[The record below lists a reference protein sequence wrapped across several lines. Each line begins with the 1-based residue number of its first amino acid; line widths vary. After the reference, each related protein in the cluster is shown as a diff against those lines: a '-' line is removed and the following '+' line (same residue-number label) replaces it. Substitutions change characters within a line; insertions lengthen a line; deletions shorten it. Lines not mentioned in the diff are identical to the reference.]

1 MHSYLRAVGF
11 SDVHDITQLNLLIDE
26 IVRFST
32 AKTVFEGS
40 DGRLHAEI
48 SREFGDR
55 IGLTVCGEYDQNGMF
70 YAEYVFPY
78 FRGKNESSY
87 ESVVIEKHVAND
99 SCCGACDDLRV
110 GATLIFYLQNMAEY
124 AVRTLQR
131 KKRNEIRATVFS
143 ALSMDGTVLLPV
155 EKDESAAAEE
165 QTGIDR
171 EQLLQAAREGDAE
184 AIEYLSEEDFD
195 TYSMLIERV
204 SREDVLSIVDTYFM
218 PNGSDCECYSVL
230 GTIQSVEKTVNRAT
244 GEEIVALTLECN
256 GITMDVAINAGDL
269 VGEPREGRRF
279 RGTIWLMGQVLFED

>member
-26 IVRFST
+26 IVRHCT
-32 AKTVFEGS
+32 EKTVFEDR
-40 DGRLHAEI
+40 DGRVHAEI
-48 SREFGDR
+48 TREFGER
-55 IGLTVCGEYDQNGMF
+55 TGLTVCGEYDQNGMF

-78 FRGKNESSY
+78 FRGRNESSH
-87 ESVVIEKHVAND
+87 EAVVIEKHVAND

-110 GATLIFYLQNMAEY
+110 GATLIFYLRNMAEY
-124 AVRTLQR
+124 AVRTLQG
-131 KKRNEIRATVFS
+131 KKRNAIRATVFS

-155 EKDESAAAEE
+155 EKDESAAEDM
-165 QTGIDR
+165 QSVIDR

-184 AIEYLSEEDFD
+184 AIEYLSEEDYD
-195 TYSMLIERV
+195 TYSMLIDRV

-230 GTIQSVEKTVNRAT
+230 GTIKSVEKTANKAT
-244 GEEIVALTLECN
+244 GEEIVEMTMECN
-256 GITMDVAINAGDL
+256 GITMDVAINTEDL